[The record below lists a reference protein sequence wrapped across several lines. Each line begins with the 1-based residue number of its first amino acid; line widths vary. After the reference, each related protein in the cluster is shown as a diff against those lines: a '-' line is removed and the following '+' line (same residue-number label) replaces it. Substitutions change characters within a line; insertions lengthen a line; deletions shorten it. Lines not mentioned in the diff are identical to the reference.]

1 MKYNHLAYNR
11 GIEDSTLI
19 ESQIVFYEKVYV
31 DYTKSVAVESNV
43 VFSEKFNF
51 RLEMNRAIRKKL
63 TLDEN
68 LRKKLDV
75 IVAIGINQAFFEQI
89 KSDAIFGKGMSVKAD
104 LSEEILSNTD
114 FGKDMSISEN
124 FDDKFEKAVSLS
136 KLMHTS
142 LFYVDNLQLI
152 SSARTLNEETTIL
165 SVELN
170 PGDILEIDSEFFT
183 VDLNGVNAFDK
194 YSGEWVFLSRDL
206 ADIVITANGDG
217 LQAEILYREQ
227 FL

>member
-1 MKYNHLAYNR
+1 
-11 GIEDSTLI
+11 
-19 ESQIVFYEKVYV
+19 
-31 DYTKSVAVESNV
+31 
-43 VFSEKFNF
+43 
-51 RLEMNRAIRKKL
+51 MNRAIGKSFVL
-63 TLDEN
+63 GEN
-68 LRKKLDV
+68 LKKEIEVTIV
-75 IVAIGINQAFFEQI
+75 IGGNQAFFEQI
-89 KSDAIFGKGMSVKAD
+89 KSDIAFGKDMSTKAD
-104 LSEEILSNTD
+104 LSEELLSNVD
-114 FGKDMSISEN
+114 FGKDMGISES

-136 KLMHTS
+136 KLIHTS

-194 YSGEWVFLSRDL
+194 YTGEWVFVSKDL
-206 ADIVITANGDG
+206 ADIVITSNGDG
-217 LQAEILYREQ
+217 LQAEILYRER